1 MHWSVSQVIYCGGF
15 SSVDPPLSIPNR
27 EVKRTYADGTDRPVG
42 RVGSRRSSDP
52 RTKQFARGS
61 FFVPGRPGAQRRC
74 VAPPGSRPPRL
85 FPSAT
90 GKGQVRAARKMASR
104 YLHSPSA
111 GPPLAAAFPACGQIF
126 LGFSARTA
134 PPCPAHYRCAVA
146 TLIFRGVSVAHIGDG
161 AKRFKRLNFQ
171 RPPLEAPG
179 WRFAV
184 KNTPFNP
191 RQFTAHPHRT
201 PSVALPCSKS

>member
-1 MHWSVSQVIYCGGF
+1 MQHGQNAGLHLSENAHPGANRISPRRGQRVAAKTKEWTSNSAASPPRRSLCG
-15 SSVDPPLSIPNR
+15 LL
-27 EVKRTYADGTDRPVG
+27 
-42 RVGSRRSSDP
+42 SRRG
-52 RTKQFARGS
+52 FA
-61 FFVPGRPGAQRRC
+61 F
-74 VAPPGSRPPRL
+74 
-85 FPSAT
+85 
-90 GKGQVRAARKMASR
+90 RAGERAGPCRRKMASR

-171 RPPLEAPG
+171 RPPLEAL
-179 WRFAV
+179 WRRFAV
-184 KNTPFNP
+184 KNAPFNP